1 MTSFPETVYSRFSHA
16 FTEKYPEVQ
25 VYIRSKKT
33 SAAISFIEE
42 RSNEVADIF
51 WASAPDAFEVLK
63 QSGSLIPAFT
73 ANSSSHIIGD
83 CPIDDPDGYYLGFA
97 ISGYGLMW
105 NPPYLKQHKLA
116 QPWEWQ
122 DLVNPRYMG
131 HIGMTAPSRSGTTH
145 LIVET
150 ILQKYGWEPG
160 WALLSEIGGNLATIT
175 ARSFGVRDGVKSGR
189 FGIGLVVD
197 FFGLSGKAVGAPVD
211 FLYPDGTIF
220 LPANAAIVRHSS
232 NPSAA
237 RAFIDFLRS
246 KAGQKILLE
255 PAISRLPVSESIYQH
270 ATPGYPN
277 PFESELLKKGIA
289 FDSQLSRQRYH
300 LVNTLFDLLI
310 TYRFSSL
317 RKSWSAIHESEAQL
331 ADDADAL
338 SRIDIGRARQLLGAV
353 PVSEA
358 KSRAP
363 AINSVFSRRNPGLP
377 VSDQQL
383 DLEKQWYSYIQKNHQ
398 LAMQLVTNVFESNH
412 QQ

>member
-1 MTSFPETVYSRFSHA
+1 
-16 FTEKYPEVQ
+16 
-25 VYIRSKKT
+25 
-33 SAAISFIEE
+33 
-42 RSNEVADIF
+42 
-51 WASAPDAFEVLK
+51 
-63 QSGSLIPAFT
+63 
-73 ANSSSHIIGD
+73 
-83 CPIDDPDGYYLGFA
+83 
-97 ISGYGLMW
+97 
-105 NPPYLKQHKLA
+105 
-116 QPWEWQ
+116 
-122 DLVNPRYMG
+122 
-131 HIGMTAPSRSGTTH
+131 
-145 LIVET
+145 
-150 ILQKYGWEPG
+150 WEPG

-220 LPANAAIVRHSS
+220 LPANAAIVRRSS

-270 ATPGYPN
+270 AAPGYPN

-358 KSRAP
+358 KSRDP

-383 DLEKQWYSYIQKNHQ
+383 DLEKQWYSFIQKNHQ
-398 LAMQLVTNVFESNH
+398 LAMQLVTNVLESNH